1 VRRLACFGSRIMVDT
16 LVEVV
21 EDVMEGPALEKSD
34 SALRVAFVN
43 VPTHCS
49 YTPLMLVKGN
59 HRRRARNMLKGISSG
74 RARLDCTSAMLQ
86 TRSQHESMR
95 WVEPCALAHEAKVRT
110 DFLEEPHESQ
120 ALYYLICP
128 PSKNTPQT
136 SWTPTHVQA
145 HRGRSLPE

>member
-1 VRRLACFGSRIMVDT
+1 MRRLACFGSRIMVDT

-59 HRRRARNMLKGISSG
+59 HRDRKS
-74 RARLDCTSAMLQ
+74 
-86 TRSQHESMR
+86 
-95 WVEPCALAHEAKVRT
+95 VV
-110 DFLEEPHESQ
+110 
-120 ALYYLICP
+120 
-128 PSKNTPQT
+128 
-136 SWTPTHVQA
+136 
-145 HRGRSLPE
+145 